1 MSKHRKSW
9 SSSEKLE
16 IINYS
21 KKHGITKAVREY
33 GVSNASIYKWQDRY
47 AKEGKA
53 GLERS
58 NKANEDSA
66 ELRKLR
72 RENQQLK
79 ELVAEKELLLRI
91 KEELL
96 KKSK

>member
-9 SSSEKLE
+9 SSSQKLE
-16 IINYS
+16 IINYAKEHS
-21 KKHGITKAVREY
+21 IAKAVREFE
-33 GVSNASIYKWQDRY
+33 VSTGSIYNWQAQYD
-47 AKEGKA
+47 KDGEA
-53 GLERS
+53 GLKRS
-58 NKANEDSA
+58 NKSNPEQE

>member
-9 SSSEKLE
+9 STSEKLE

-21 KKHGITKAVREY
+21 KKHGVTKAVREY
-33 GVSNASIYKWQDRY
+33 GVSNASIYKWQERY
-47 AKEGKA
+47 EQDGES

-58 NKANEDSA
+58 NKASPEP
-66 ELRKLR
+66 EEVRKLR

>member
-9 SSSEKLE
+9 SASEKLE
-16 IINYS
+16 IINYT
-21 KKHGITKAVREY
+21 KAHGITKAVREY
-33 GVSNASIYKWQDRY
+33 GVSNASIYKWQERY
-47 AKEGKA
+47 AKDGLA

-58 NKANEDSA
+58 NKANLES
-66 ELRKLR
+66 EEMRKLR